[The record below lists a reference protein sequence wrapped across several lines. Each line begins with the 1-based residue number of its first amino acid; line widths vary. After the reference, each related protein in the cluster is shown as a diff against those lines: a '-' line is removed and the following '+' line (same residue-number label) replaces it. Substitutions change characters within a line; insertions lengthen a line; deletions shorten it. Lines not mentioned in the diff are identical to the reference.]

1 MAVSL
6 GDPAGPGR
14 DRRRSDGIGGR
25 RAVAVNRVGC
35 MTNSDAG
42 ATYRSRLGR
51 AGFETGSDVYERA
64 RPGYPTEAV
73 DHLAAT
79 IGLAPGRRLVDLAAG
94 TGKLT
99 RQMHPYGVACIAL
112 EPSPS
117 MREVFA
123 QVVPGVPVVGA
134 TAERIPLATATVDA
148 VVVAQAF
155 HWFDAPVAL
164 AEVARI
170 LRPGGW
176 LALIWNERDETDPM
190 VDELVRI
197 SKWDTSAPYPVGMDF
212 GPVVDRSG
220 TFGPVERTKFPFV
233 QRMEL
238 ATFVDQVAS
247 RSYVQV
253 LPEEERRNLLEQVGS
268 FGAALPQPIAMPYVT
283 DLFGAQVAS

>member
-1 MAVSL
+1 MRNEDA
-6 GDPAGPGR
+6 DPAVQ
-14 DRRRSDGIGGR
+14 
-25 RAVAVNRVGC
+25 A
-35 MTNSDAG
+35 
-42 ATYRSRLGR
+42 RLGR
-51 AGFETGSDVYERA
+51 VGFETGSDVYERS
-64 RPGYPTEAV
+64 RPGYPPEAV
-73 DHLAAT
+73 DHLATT
-79 IGLAPGRRLVDLAAG
+79 IGLASGRRVLDLAAG

-99 RQMHPYGVACIAL
+99 RQLVPYGVECVAL

-117 MREVFA
+117 MREVFSR
-123 QVVPGVPVVGA
+123 VVPDVPVVGA
-134 TAERIPLATATVDA
+134 TAERVPVATAAVEA

-283 DLFGAQVAS
+283 DLFCAQVAS